1 MPFLLCVSVAPPN
14 VALLSALCP
23 VRRFRQAGR
32 ICSNCPDGET
42 QRRIPPGGRQ
52 SRDIHPAV
60 EQRLVIAMR
69 ISHRVYVM
77 GHGQMV
83 FEGTPGE
90 LMANGDIRREWQEV

>member
-1 MPFLLCVSVAPPN
+1 
-14 VALLSALCP
+14 
-23 VRRFRQAGR
+23 
-32 ICSNCPDGET
+32 
-42 QRRIPPGGRQ
+42 
-52 SRDIHPAV
+52 
-60 EQRLVIAMR
+60 MR